1 MSAQKLRHVRLKA
14 EGFRGICDPIEIDF
28 YRQTTVLSAPNGS
41 GKTSILGAIEWALF
55 GELQYQPKENT
66 TNDELVN
73 IRHRAQSATVRIDLE
88 SDDGIASITRSK
100 KAGKRAAGATV
111 QLPNGE
117 EYVGTEA
124 NAALFRLLGL
134 TFDDFYRARAVYL
147 HQESIRGLLTEDPRV
162 RNEALDRLF
171 GVEKLRD
178 MLKALSG
185 SAKPVRD
192 ALDKLE
198 KSKRTAVDRLT
209 GAVEQVEAHR
219 QRALDDAKKKGLS
232 EADLTFSAV
241 AQLAR
246 QVIDCLETLAAS
258 IVAPIKDQSEPDDAD
273 GVDSFNRR
281 VTEAIKVIRQTATNA
296 AIAANTSKQTA
307 AVDGARTTLRRV
319 AALLDGVDKSVAE
332 LQQGFGNLD
341 TLDEQK
347 ATAEAAV
354 QQFREAQE
362 KLGISERIVQDTLTY
377 LQASVGESNC
387 PACGQEIER
396 DALIARLEGHLSGD
410 LRTEIAAAHK
420 SEMEQ
425 QRRIGDLDAAI
436 TKRGRLLKERQQYGE
451 EMTNARTEARALLT
465 TNVADDHLID
475 ALDRQKEKLFQQ
487 ASTVDTE
494 RSKREEEIEA
504 IQSLM
509 GRLREIARFLELD
522 ANYQEAS
529 SRLGKGD
536 EDSSVAEQQIESLS
550 RLENGIRTIADI
562 VTAEAS
568 TRAGDAVENA
578 QVDIARLYK
587 ELCNHPYFDDIEISV
602 ESQRLSGIERNNY
615 FIRTHAST
623 DNRQTLASS
632 RLSTAQMNCVALSV
646 YLALATQLQH
656 NIGFVILDDPS
667 QNLDTEH
674 KQALV
679 GILSRLAPQLQV
691 LVGTQDSELDE
702 LIGSAT
708 AEESLDR
715 KCLSWSPSAGCAVV
729 AEDG

>member
-1 MSAQKLRHVRLKA
+1 MSAQKLRLIRLRA
-14 EGFRGICDPIEIDF
+14 EGFRGICDPLDIDF
-28 YRQTTVLSAPNGS
+28 HRETTVLYAPNGS

-55 GELQYQPKENT
+55 GELQYQPKENA

-73 IRHRAQSATVRIDLE
+73 IRHRAQSATVTIDLE
-88 SDDGIASITRSK
+88 DDNGIASVTRSK
-100 KAGKRAAGATV
+100 KAGKRAAEAIV

-117 EYVGTEA
+117 EYVGAEA
-124 NAALFRLLGL
+124 NTALFRLLGL
-134 TFDDFYRARAVYL
+134 TFEDFYRAVYL
-147 HQESIRGLLTEDPRV
+147 HQESIRGLLTDDPRV

-185 SAKPVRD
+185 STKPVRD

-198 KSKRTAVDRLT
+198 KSKSTAVARLT
-209 GAVEQVEAHR
+209 GAVGQVEEQR
-219 QRALDDAKKKGLS
+219 QHALDDAKKKGLS
-232 EADLTFSAV
+232 EADLTFAAV

-246 QVIDCLETLAAS
+246 QVITRLETLAAS
-258 IVAPIKDQSEPDDAD
+258 IDAQIKDQSEPDDIG
-273 GVDSFNRR
+273 GVDSFSRR
-281 VTEAIKVIRQTATNA
+281 VTEAIKVIRQTASNA
-296 AIAANTSKQTA
+296 AIAAKTSKKIA
-307 AVDGARTTLRRV
+307 AVDGALSTLRRV
-319 AALLDGVDKSVAE
+319 TALLDGVDKSVAE
-332 LQQGFGNLD
+332 LQQGFGGLD
-341 TLDEQK
+341 TLDKQK

-362 KLGISERIVQDTLTY
+362 RLGISERIVQDTLTY
-377 LQASVGESNC
+377 LQASVDESNC

-396 DALIARLEGHLSGD
+396 DALIVRLETHLSGD
-410 LRTEIAAAHK
+410 LRTEMEAAHK
-420 SEMEQ
+420 SETEQ

-436 TKRGRLLKERQQYGE
+436 TKRSRLRNERQQYDE
-451 EMTNARTEARALLT
+451 EVETARTEARAFLPT
-465 TNVADDHLID
+465 DVADDHLID
-475 ALDRQKEKLFQQ
+475 ALETQKGKLFQQ
-487 ASTVDTE
+487 AATVDTE
-494 RSKREEEIEA
+494 RNKREEEIEA

-529 SRLGKGD
+529 SHLGKDD

-550 RLENGIRTIADI
+550 RLENGIRTIADV

-568 TRAGDAVENA
+568 TRARDAVDSA
-578 QVDIARLYK
+578 QVDIARLYR
-587 ELCNHPYFDDIEISV
+587 ELCNHPYFDDIAISV
-602 ESQRLSGIERNNY
+602 ESQLVSGIERNNY
-615 FIRTHAST
+615 FIRTHASV

-656 NIGFVILDDPS
+656 NLGFVILDDPS

-679 GILSRLAPQLQV
+679 RILSRLAPQLQV

-708 AEESLDR
+708 AEGSFHR
-715 KCLSWSPSAGCAVV
+715 KRLSWSPSAGCTVV

>member
-1 MSAQKLRHVRLKA
+1 MSAQKLRLIRLRA
-14 EGFRGICDPIEIDF
+14 EGFRGICDPLDIDF
-28 YRQTTVLSAPNGS
+28 HRETTVLCAPNGS

-55 GELQYQPKENT
+55 GELQYQPKENA

-73 IRHRAQSATVRIDLE
+73 IRHRAQSATVTIDLE
-88 SDDGIASITRSK
+88 DDNGIASVTRSK
-100 KAGKRAAGATV
+100 KVGKRAAEAIV

-117 EYVGTEA
+117 EYVGAEA
-124 NAALFRLLGL
+124 NTALFRLLGL
-134 TFDDFYRARAVYL
+134 TFEDFYRAVYL
-147 HQESIRGLLTEDPRV
+147 HQESIRGLLTDDPRV

-185 SAKPVRD
+185 STKPVRD

-198 KSKRTAVDRLT
+198 KSKSTAVARLT
-209 GAVEQVEAHR
+209 GAVGQVEEQR
-219 QRALDDAKKKGLS
+219 QRALDDAKKKELS
-232 EADLTFSAV
+232 EADLTFAAV

-246 QVIDCLETLAAS
+246 QVIQRLETLAAS
-258 IVAPIKDQSEPDDAD
+258 IDAKIKDQSEPDDIG
-273 GVDSFNRR
+273 GVDSFSRR
-281 VTEAIKVIRQTATNA
+281 VTEAIKVIRQTASNA
-296 AIAANTSKQTA
+296 AIAANTSKKIA
-307 AVDGARTTLRRV
+307 AVDGALSTLRRLV
-319 AALLDGVDKSVAE
+319 ALLDGVDKSVAE
-332 LQQGFGNLD
+332 LQQRFGDLD

-347 ATAEAAV
+347 ATAQAAV

-362 KLGISERIVQDTLTY
+362 RLGISERIVQDTLAY
-377 LQASVGESNC
+377 LQASVDESNC

-396 DALIARLEGHLSGD
+396 DALIVRLETHLSDD
-410 LRTEIAAAHK
+410 LRTEMEAAHK

-425 QRRIGDLDAAI
+425 QGRIGDLDAAI
-436 TKRGRLLKERQQYGE
+436 TKRSRLRNERQQYSE
-451 EMTNARTEARALLT
+451 EAEKARTEVRALLPT
-465 TNVADDHLID
+465 DVADDHLID
-475 ALDRQKEKLFQQ
+475 ALEAQKGKLFQQ
-487 ASTVDTE
+487 AATVDTE
-494 RSKREEEIEA
+494 RDKREEEIEA

-529 SRLGKGD
+529 SRLGKDD

-550 RLENGIRTIADI
+550 RLENGIRTIADV

-568 TRAGDAVENA
+568 TRARDAVDSA
-578 QVDIARLYK
+578 QVDIAKLYK

-602 ESQRLSGIERNNY
+602 ESQLVSGIERNNY
-615 FIRTHAST
+615 FIRTHASA

-656 NIGFVILDDPS
+656 NLGFVILDDPS
-667 QNLDTEH
+667 QNLDSEH

-708 AEESLDR
+708 AEGSFHR
-715 KCLSWSPSAGCAVV
+715 KRLSWSPSAGCTVV